1 MVTLIFVT
9 IFILLFCIWFYLNTH
24 IPEKFPPGPP
34 RYPIL
39 GSSRYILVEG
49 ENGARKSIMHGIL
62 KNVEKYGKIFGFYMG
77 SQPFVVIADYNV
89 LKEVDYLQPDSAY
102 R

>member
-1 MVTLIFVT
+1 MLTKEKPNNWSEFIPFGEIMLTLIFVT
-9 IFILLFCIWFYLNTH
+9 LFILLFCIWFYLNTY

-62 KNVEKYGKIFGFYMG
+62 KNVEKYGKLFGFYL
-77 SQPFVVIADYNV
+77 F
-89 LKEVDYLQPDSAY
+89 YLSD
-102 R
+102 